1 MTVQLLA
8 PAVQAEAPRFTRGA
22 TMHALFQDAARRF
35 PEATALVHGP
45 ARVSYRE
52 LDAASD
58 TLAALL
64 QEQGVRPGDLVP
76 VLLER
81 GTRLIAVL
89 VALFKCGAA
98 YSVLDPR
105 WPAERLRTQIVQL
118 DAPLLVTASTGAWP
132 VPAWAPPAED
142 LTVTAARGLRPAPV
156 AVSGGDPCAVFFTS
170 GTSGAP
176 KGVVSLHENAVRLFD
191 EHTFAELGP
200 GTVMPQTAPPTWD
213 GFTLDCW
220 SMLLTGG
227 TTVLLDEP
235 VLVPRALRALIAED
249 GVNAAFMTTQLFN
262 MLVTTDV
269 GAFAGMRW
277 LAVGGERAAPTRI
290 RRFLAEH
297 PGIRLLNV
305 YGPVE
310 CGAIV
315 TAHDIRPEDCDDP
328 AGIPLGRELAHTD
341 VVVLDGDRVCA
352 SGETGELCLGG
363 PGLARG
369 YLGRPELTEAV
380 FTTVGGRRVYRTG
393 DLGHRT
399 AGGVLHYTGRG
410 DRQIKV
416 RGHRIEPAEVERT
429 VERVPTVT
437 GAAVVPLPKPDGSY
451 HGLALFYTRADDRG
465 TGPEELRERLA
476 SLLPEYLVPRHVHLL
491 DRFPLLANGKLDRRE
506 LAARARTE
514 QPAGPGSGGPAPDGT
529 ALDGTAGAVAEAFRT
544 VLGTGPV
551 PEHAS
556 FFELG
561 GSSLDAARLC
571 QHLDDTLG
579 AAVQLSQ
586 LFRTPTVRGLA
597 DWLDSAPRAG
607 EPSGTGPEGT
617 PGEVVLPP
625 QQAGFLWAGAH
636 DSTGI
641 GGLCRLTWWLSG
653 PVDLAALELAAG
665 DVQLRHQ
672 SLHAR
677 YVLREQTALAVLPE
691 RPAPAEFLRLPDA
704 DDETAA
710 VEHWLAAVFTP
721 LAVDEGRVWR
731 CAALRS
737 RDTGRTL
744 FGLVAHHVAF
754 DGASETVLAADLAFA
769 YVARAE
775 GRAPRFPAPAASL
788 AQVAADHRRALSRAD
803 LTAQRAF
810 WEELL
815 DDPEPLRLPGR
826 TGSTRSAG
834 PKHGRSVRLRGEDLA
849 RWDARARALG
859 TTRFALLASLFGV
872 VLRELGGQRDIL
884 VKVPVARR
892 GSGVLATAV
901 TCRVD
906 LVYLRFRPPG
916 TQDTAAHADALASA
930 VASTDA
936 SLAAMELGGA
946 ALDHILVW
954 SGGSEALPSIPTFLM
969 QDDPAPVLELPHC
982 TAELL
987 RIDSPVMSTE
997 LELDV
1002 RLRGSGADVTAT
1014 VRTDRLPAELAD
1026 AVVTAY
1032 AEAVRRGPAE
1042 LPADPEDPSCAY

>member
-1 MTVQLLA
+1 MTVELLA
-8 PAVQAEAPRFTRGA
+8 PAAQSETPRFARGE

-35 PEATALVHGP
+35 PDATALIHRSV
-45 ARVSYRE
+45 RVSYRE

-64 QEQGVRPGDLVP
+64 QKQGVRPGDLVP
-76 VLLER
+76 VLMER
-81 GTRLIAVL
+81 GPRLIAVL

-105 WPAERLRTQIVQL
+105 WPAERLETQIRQL
-118 DAPLLVTASTGAWP
+118 DAPLLVTAEPGPWS

-156 AVSGGDPCAVFFTS
+156 TVGGGDPCAVFFTS
-170 GTSGAP
+170 GSSGAP
-176 KGVVSLHENAVRLFD
+176 KGVVSTHENAVRLFD
-191 EHTFAELGP
+191 AETFAELGP

-235 VLVPRALRALIAED
+235 VLVPRALRALVAED

-269 GAFAGMRW
+269 RAFAGMKW
-277 LAVGGERAAPTRI
+277 LAIGGERAAPTRI

-328 AGIPLGRELAHTD
+328 AGVPLGHELAHTD
-341 VVVLDGDRVCA
+341 ILVLDGDRVCA
-352 SGETGELCLGG
+352 PGETGELCLGG
-363 PGLARG
+363 PGLALG
-369 YLGRPELTEAV
+369 YLGNPELTERV
-380 FTTVGGRRVYRTG
+380 FVTVEGQRLYRTG

-399 AGGVLHYTGRG
+399 AEGVLHYTGRG
-410 DRQIKV
+410 DRQIKI

-429 VERVPTVT
+429 VERVATVT

-451 HGLALFYTRADDRG
+451 HGLALFYTRTDELG
-465 TGPEELRERLA
+465 IGPEELRERLGA
-476 SLLPEYLVPRHVHLL
+476 LLPDYLVPRRVHRL
-491 DRFPLLANGKLDRRE
+491 DRFPLLGNGKLDRRE
-506 LAARARTE
+506 LAARAKPE
-514 QPAGPGSGGPAPDGT
+514 QTHSQAPP
-529 ALDGTAGAVAEAFRT
+529 LEGTAGVVAEAFRT
-544 VLGTGPV
+544 VLESGPV
-551 PEHAS
+551 PEDAS

-571 QHLDDTLG
+571 QRLDEALG
-579 AAVQLSQ
+579 TAVQLSQ
-586 LFRTPTVRGLA
+586 IFRTPTVRGLA
-597 DWLDSAPRAG
+597 DWLDAVEAPAQPS
-607 EPSGTGPEGT
+607 ESGTDT
-617 PGEVVLPP
+617 GEVELPP
-625 QQAGFLWAGAH
+625 QQAGFLWAAAH
-636 DSTGI
+636 DTTGLS
-641 GGLCRLTWWLSG
+641 GLCRLTWWLSG
-653 PVDLAALELAAG
+653 PVDRAALELAVG
-665 DVQLRHQ
+665 DVHLRHQ
-672 SLHAR
+672 ALHAR
-677 YVLREQTALAVLPE
+677 YVLREQTALAVVPE
-691 RPAPAEFLRLPDA
+691 RPVQAEFLHLPDA
-704 DDETAA
+704 EDESAA
-710 VEHWLAAVFTP
+710 VGQWLAGAFTP
-721 LAVDEGRVWR
+721 LAVGEGRVWR

-744 FGLVAHHVAF
+744 FGLVAHHTAF
-754 DGASETVLAADLAFA
+754 DGASETVLAADLSYA
-769 YVARAE
+769 YQARLD
-775 GRAPRFPAPAASL
+775 GRVPRFPAPAATL
-788 AQVAADHRRALSRAD
+788 AEVAADHRRALAGVD
-803 LTAQRAF
+803 LAGQREF
-810 WEELL
+810 WEDLL
-815 DDPEPLRLPGR
+815 DEPEPLRLPGR
-826 TGSTRSAG
+826 TGSALSAG
-834 PKHGRSVRLRGEDLA
+834 PKYARSLLLSADSLA
-849 RWDARARALG
+849 HWDARARTLG

-872 VLRELGGQRDIL
+872 VLRELGGQDDIT

-901 TCRVD
+901 SCRVD
-906 LVYLRFRPPG
+906 LIYLRFWPPG
-916 TQDTAAHADALASA
+916 TEPKGDLLRRA

-936 SLAAMELGGA
+936 SLAAQEIGGA

-954 SGGSEALPSIPTFLM
+954 AGGSDALAAMPTFLM
-969 QDDPAPVLELPHC
+969 QDDPDPELELPGC

-1002 RLRGSGADVTAT
+1002 RLAGAGAEVTAT
-1014 VRTDRLPAELAD
+1014 VRTDRLPATVAD
-1026 AVVTAY
+1026 AVATAFT
-1032 AEAVRRGPAE
+1032 EAVRRGPAT
-1042 LPADPEDPSCAY
+1042 DPEDLSCAY

>member
-1 MTVQLLA
+1 MTVELLS
-8 PAVQAEAPRFTRGA
+8 PAAQHEAPRFARGE
-22 TMHALFQDAARRF
+22 TMHALFRDAARRF

-52 LDAASD
+52 LDAATD

-98 YSVLDPR
+98 YSVLDVR
-105 WPAERLRTQIVQL
+105 WPAERLLTQIGQL
-118 DAPLLVTASTGAWP
+118 DAPLLVTAEAGDWP

-156 AVSGGDPCAVFFTS
+156 AVGGGDPCAVFFTS

-176 KGVVSLHENAVRLFD
+176 KGVISTHENAVRLFD
-191 EHTFAELGP
+191 EDTFAELGP

-269 GAFAGMRW
+269 GAFAGMKW

-341 VVVLDGDRVCA
+341 ILVLDGERVCA
-352 SGETGELCLGG
+352 PGETGELCLGG

-369 YLGRPELTEAV
+369 YLGRPELTESV
-380 FTTVGGRRVYRTG
+380 FSNVRGQRLYRTG

-399 AGGVLHYTGRG
+399 AEGVLHYTGRG
-410 DRQIKV
+410 DRQVKI

-451 HGLALFYTRADDRG
+451 HGLTLFYTGADQAG
-465 TGPEELRERLA
+465 INPGELRERLA
-476 SLLPEYLVPRHVHLL
+476 ALLPEYLVPRHVHRL

-506 LAARARTE
+506 LAERARS
-514 QPAGPGSGGPAPDGT
+514 QRSPDPGAGAA
-529 ALDGTAGAVAEAFRT
+529 ALDGTARTVAEAFRA

-571 QHLDDTLG
+571 RHLDEALD

-586 LFRTPTVRGLA
+586 IFRTPTVRGLA
-597 DWLDSAPRAG
+597 DRLDAMPRAAA
-607 EPSGTGPEGT
+607 EPSGPGPDDMS
-617 PGEVVLPP
+617 GEVVLPP
-625 QQAGFLWAGAH
+625 QQAGFLWASAH

-641 GGLCRLTWWLSG
+641 GGLCRLTWWISG
-653 PVDLAALELAAG
+653 PVDRAALELAVG
-665 DVQLRHQ
+665 DVHLRHQ
-672 SLHAR
+672 ALYAR

-691 RPAPAEFLRLPDA
+691 RPSGAEFLHLPDA
-704 DDETAA
+704 DDEAAA
-710 VEHWLAAVFTP
+710 VQQWLAAAFTP
-721 LAVDEGRVWR
+721 LGVGQGRVWR

-744 FGLVAHHVAF
+744 FGLVAHHAAF
-754 DGASETVLAADLAFA
+754 DGASETVVAADLAFA
-769 YVARAE
+769 YAARAE
-775 GRAPRFPAPAASL
+775 GREPRFPAPAASL
-788 AQVAADHRRALSRAD
+788 TEVAADHRRALSHAD
-803 LTAQRAF
+803 LAAQRAF
-810 WEELL
+810 WEDLL
-815 DDPEPLRLPGR
+815 DEPEPLRLPGR
-826 TGSTRSAG
+826 TGSALSAG
-834 PKHGRSVRLRGEDLA
+834 PKHARSLPLRGDELA
-849 RWDARARALG
+849 LWDARARALG
-859 TTRFALLASLFGV
+859 TTRFALLAALFGV
-872 VLRELGGQRDIL
+872 VLRELSGGRDIT

-892 GSGVLATAV
+892 GSSVLRTAV

-906 LVYLRFRPPG
+906 LVYLRFWPPG
-916 TQDTAAHADALASA
+916 AETGTDALTSA
-930 VASTDA
+930 VTSTDA
-936 SLAAMELGGA
+936 SLAALELGGA

-954 SGGSEALPSIPTFLM
+954 SGGSEALPSMPTFLM
-969 QDDPAPVLELPHC
+969 QDDPDPVLELPLC
-982 TAELL
+982 ETELL
-987 RIDSPVMSTE
+987 RIDSPVMGTE

-1002 RLRGSGADVTAT
+1002 RLRGTGADVTAT
-1014 VRTDRLPAELAD
+1014 VRTDRLPADLAD

-1032 AEAVRRGPAE
+1032 AEAVRRGPAD
-1042 LPADPEDPSCAY
+1042 LPSHPEDPSCAF